1 MPIPDRKFNIA
12 RCLNKKIG
20 QTKNCYA
27 WWSSA
32 CLLVT
37 PTPFHKPNSHS
48 TFHTYAVTSR
58 GNSLCLHSIH
68 LMNSWRIFVPRW
80 RLRNEWKKA
89 NATRSHWSPANTETF
104 SGLRYLHFYFS
115 NFSFSERIFSFRGKA
130 LEQVIVAGIWSDKF
144 KYFLDFS
151 RVVRETECVFYAS
164 VISPNQ
170 QQMTLAGLW
179 VGWNADFYRTLP
191 GPYQKSYLF

>member
-68 LMNSWRIFVPRW
+68 LMNSWRIFVQRW

-104 SGLRYLHFYFS
+104 SGLRYLHFFFPIS
-115 NFSFSERIFSFRGKA
+115 ALANVSFHLEVKHLSKLSLLEFGPISLNIF
-130 LEQVIVAGIWSDKF
+130 
-144 KYFLDFS
+144 
-151 RVVRETECVFYAS
+151 
-164 VISPNQ
+164 
-170 QQMTLAGLW
+170 
-179 VGWNADFYRTLP
+179 
-191 GPYQKSYLF
+191 